1 MIYQLNNYNHK
12 KLILIKSTFDLLF
25 EKIHVDIVICIIFF
39 SNFIFRC
46 MSFSKSQKVHTEIKV
61 EESTIQTKEDK
72 ASNIDKQSETSI
84 NSSHIA
90 MLYFYFVYVDNICRN
105 AIL

>member
-1 MIYQLNNYNHK
+1 MIFQLNNYNHK
-12 KLILIKSTFDLLF
+12 KLIKILILILIKSTFDLLF

-46 MSFSKSQKVHTEIKV
+46 MSFSKSQKVQTEIKV

-72 ASNIDKQSETSI
+72 ASNIDKQSET
-84 NSSHIA
+84 
-90 MLYFYFVYVDNICRN
+90 
-105 AIL
+105 